1 MSAAL
6 PELHVIRHGETA
18 WPESR
23 QHTDLTDIPL
33 TERGE
38 RQARRFGEH
47 LRGRTY
53 GHVFTRPRQD
63 KNQPVVRL
71 WNDVQRG
78 LD

>member
-18 WPESR
+18 WPQSR
-23 QHTDLTDIPL
+23 QHTGLTDISL

-47 LRGRTY
+47 FRGRTY
-53 GHVFTRPRQD
+53 SHVFTSPLHDRGELI
-63 KNQPVVRL
+63 RL
-71 WNDVQRG
+71 WNDVGRG